1 MRRVAAAVSFLTRV
15 PVPGAGEFQSVDVG
29 RATLFFPLVGAA
41 IGAATVAVLKLF
53 SIHVSGSDLHF
64 GAPWLPAPLMAL
76 LVVAFSAWLT
86 GAIHLDGLAD
96 TADGLGG
103 GRTREDR
110 LRIMRDPAV
119 GSYGVLALTLLLA
132 IKVTA
137 LSTLIA
143 RGAAVPYLILAP
155 TLGRWATVA
164 LGRFLPYAQEQRGG
178 LGMAVTEHVGWQ
190 ELIGATVIAGVITFF
205 VSGMVGAAGWIAVG
219 ALTLLMGLWF
229 RRRIGGVTGD
239 TMGANTELSEA
250 VVLVVAVGMTTG
262 T

>member
-15 PVPGAGEFQSVDVG
+15 PVPGAGEFHSVDVG

-41 IGAATVAVLKLF
+41 IGTAAVAVLKLF
-53 SIHVSGSDLHF
+53 SIHVGGGSLHF
-64 GAPWLPAPLMAL
+64 GAPWLPAPLVAL

-110 LRIMRDPAV
+110 LRIMRDPKV
-119 GSYGVLALTLLLA
+119 GSYGVVTLILLLA

-137 LSTLIA
+137 SSTLIA
-143 RGAAVPYLILAP
+143 RGAAVPFLILAP

-164 LGRFLPYAQEQRGG
+164 LGRFLPYAHEQRGG
-178 LGMAVTEHVGWQ
+178 LGRAVTEHVGWH
-190 ELIGATVIAGVITFF
+190 ELIGATVIAAVVTSL
-205 VSGMVGAAGWIAVG
+205 VSGMVGASSWIAVVVV
-219 ALTLLMGLWF
+219 TLVMGRWF
-229 RRRIGGVTGD
+229 RGRIGGVTGD
-239 TMGANTELSEA
+239 TMGANTELAETA
-250 VVLVVAVGMTTG
+250 VLVVAVGMTT
-262 T
+262 